1 MPDDPP
7 RPPVPPRGLPK
18 PGGSQGAVVA
28 ERKVQKTEPP
38 RMYQVVMLNDDYTP
52 MEFVV
57 MVLREYFQRD
67 IETATQIMLKIHHE
81 GRGVC
86 GVYSKD
92 VAATKVELV
101 LTAAKR
107 SGHPLQCTMEAA

>member
-1 MPDDPP
+1 MPSDQ
-7 RPPVPPRGLPK
+7 PPVPPSPRPARKRDDG
-18 PGGSQGAVVA
+18 QGAVVV
-28 ERKVQKTEPP
+28 ERQSARVEPP
-38 RMYQVVMLNDDYTP
+38 RMYQVVMHNDDYTP

-57 MVLREYFQRD
+57 MVLQEFFQRD

-86 GVYSKD
+86 GVYTKD

-101 LTAAKR
+101 LAAAKR
-107 SGHPLQCTMEAA
+107 SGHPLQCTMESA